1 MTRPNALDRC
11 RGKLL
16 VYSLVRSGEGDQGHP
31 AETRHSCSLPDFSEP
46 VGKARI
52 AAPTGPEAEKR
63 ARESGAGQ
71 EAPGEIALP
80 GPGGNALCIHFST
93 LNTLSPKPTRGHWV
107 GLT

>member
-1 MTRPNALDRC
+1 M
-11 RGKLL
+11 
-16 VYSLVRSGEGDQGHP
+16 YSLVRSGEGDQGHP

-63 ARESGAGQ
+63 ARESGTGQ
-71 EAPGEIALP
+71 EAPGEIVLP

-93 LNTLSPKPTRGHWV
+93 LNTLSPKPTRAFG
-107 GLT
+107 